1 MKISFHKLLL
11 TKRFPLAISRGVNAE
26 SYNVFVG
33 VKDSSSSFLKYLDK
47 REIALGSQI
56 EILYIEDFDDS
67 LHVSIGDTNLTISM
81 KSANNIYLKKQ

>member
-1 MKISFHKLLL
+1 MLSDLKKGE
-11 TKRFPLAISRGVNAE
+11 KG
-26 SYNVFVG
+26 VFVG

-56 EILYIEDFDDS
+56 EILHIEDFDDS